1 MLFYGPPGTGKTSTI
16 LALSRQLFGP
26 ELFRTRV
33 LELNASD
40 ERGISI
46 VREKIK
52 NFARQTPRAAEANS
66 KYPCPPYK
74 IIILDEADSMTQ
86 DAQAALR
93 RIMENYAKITR
104 FCLVCNYVTRCV
116 ELNLTGLFPSKYL
129 VNRIIEPLASR
140 CSKFRF
146 HPLDVSSTRSR
157 LEHIVKLENIDIS
170 PEAVTALI
178 STSDGDLRRSIT
190 YLQSAARLSA
200 SQEPSPSI
208 SASDIQEIAGVVPD
222 AVMNRFSSAVGI
234 ELPDEGMDIDRVAK
248 DIDGIRNEVNR
259 IMQEGFSVAQLL
271 SQTACAAVFAA
282 ADKALCDGADEELQ
296 LLEIGLG
303 VWKAAIR
310 VPQCR
315 SRSLASTVLL
325 PKSPEKWQEYTV
337 AQLRTEA
344 KQRGLATILS
354 NSGGSKSKLVQRL
367 ASHNQTNERPSTSV
381 ESPSTA
387 HISARQRWIS
397 TGSYS
402 QAEPSGDKFKARFS
416 RNLDV
421 KIPTTPERIYCTD
434 HLAQP
439 FLAQK
444 FDSPPSESASPPQ
457 EPPSDAPK
465 VVTVASAATHVG
477 GGPSHAIHE
486 ATDAHSLES
495 EAGSQPMGIKGL
507 LEEFGLSL
515 NFNFKDTANDTAS
528 EFLKP
533 VASGISIPNLGKD
546 ETNIK
551 DAQRELNQEEKQAPE
566 QVAAWRLTYTRIIE
580 LFLTTMSSA
589 LSPRG
594 RSTASAT
601 RGVRFLPES
610 HQRILDLPTWRRPV
624 GPEVQGVEYEV
635 SAKAHRGM
643 MAIRFA
649 VSKLLFIRL
658 PTSRFGFLDD
668 RGFQGHCAQLLSNEQ
683 LAYWWS
689 KLAQSDQS
697 LVENLSTRSLRADAS
712 YFCEALAEISDR
724 FGSQAVVDR
733 LLPLVIPVISSWSN
747 SGKLVSV
754 DEANATAA
762 AASKGKKA
770 GNALGEARAHYFQEY
785 CRRKTH
791 FETYDDPGLK
801 EIGTMT
807 RLKESCMGNTVVVGK
822 TTDGSHVTISIGSG
836 IGPSNHR
843 VVARELA
850 AEAAVKNWHTVESY
864 MEAWGMTKSK
874 NPSLCENGR
883 GGEEERQ
890 RPGLYYIINT
900 RDGRE
905 KRCIA
910 TRRAAQP
917 NARQSQ
923 PPRRTSVAPRAGTS
937 RLNTPAIRASI
948 GPGHDS
954 VSEDQ
959 DMRSEA
965 SYATVTAAEATGL
978 PTYVKTPELTVV
990 LSGHFPEEV
999 RRILGSSESDRNAST
1014 GQVDILTGYSFLVT
1028 KKTCF
1033 VWNPT
1038 KARGF
1043 ARYLNFPSEP
1053 PLQRSHGSPTCY
1065 IFPTPRENKDA
1076 THTLLPNVSLIP
1088 YGASRE
1094 PGLLIV
1100 STAGEI
1106 RIWESINAGLAGA
1119 EHFYTTSASLSG
1131 GEYISSLYRC
1141 EASFYILATTSGR
1154 LLRMVLSS
1162 PGGKTQTV
1170 IAPFSQHHGL
1180 LSFSRFFGRGTG
1192 ELDGGAVVA
1201 ISETASETRQARSK
1215 NIWALTKKTLQ
1226 KWTIGDGWEQMP
1238 FEYDV
1243 RASVQQ
1249 GLVPEDQEEAELP
1262 ELDIELH
1269 DLKMQGNEHA
1279 LILFSYLPL
1288 NELESTDSAPY
1299 RTYAIASFAPAGDAL
1314 TSIKFDKVPYEGTRD
1329 PRPASNPT
1337 LELIDNGNVAL
1348 VQFVDAVTL
1357 QSLNA
1362 VFPGSTFKTHLMFK
1376 DRRWNRTLGHGVSD
1390 KQAPGSNTVE
1400 LMLMTVTSGQLS
1412 IHLDLS
1418 RIKRVDDTS
1427 KVNQSRAIMEQA
1439 IRFGT
1444 IQDNPFV
1451 FRLDPELK
1459 EADLGSAAVGLSRDI
1474 VNSAIHESRHAMDL
1488 SQHINQRL
1496 GQLQALMRFLNED
1509 HATAHMSDSSRQ
1521 SLAYDAEKLFAATLV
1536 CRTKHSCSEHSG
1548 QRRKSLLTEIIERY
1562 FGNDS
1567 APSEEGPVRAFFKGH
1582 LEDLAEIIINA
1593 DYVVDDAYRSG
1604 APNLVE
1610 TLRVANQLIIYN
1622 TVNAFRQ
1629 QSLGFYGL
1637 EDAPPSLAPWTSE
1650 PEVLET
1656 MQELFT
1662 YTGRMLGDRARDLGN
1677 TLKTVPA
1684 ERDIQNELKGQL
1696 QDLAKYLF
1704 ANYSEQNASAE
1715 DRKEAVALDQQF
1727 ANYRPSMLRNLAT
1740 YDQGEDAF
1748 QLAEQYRD
1756 FRSLAE
1762 LCNDSKLASDLRTQN
1777 YLERYQQDFASELY
1791 QWYVEHGKL
1800 QTLLLQDKIYWPLL
1814 HGFLQS
1820 TDYPRIS
1827 WLHDIAVRDFQSTTA
1842 TLSGEIAKETKLDAK
1857 QVGAKN
1863 ILDSLSTVAENNLES
1878 FNSGQVQDD
1887 LQVYDDQLDLV
1898 ELQREIRVE
1907 FDSVVAEANVRGRP
1921 SIDVQADVLAQELI
1935 PSTVEDA
1942 NNAVSRDS

>member
-1 MLFYGPPGTGKTSTI
+1 MF
-16 LALSRQLFGP
+16 
-26 ELFRTRV
+26 
-33 LELNASD
+33 ASP
-40 ERGISI
+40 
-46 VREKIK
+46 
-52 NFARQTPRAAEANS
+52 AP
-66 KYPCPPYK
+66 
-74 IIILDEADSMTQ
+74 
-86 DAQAALR
+86 
-93 RIMENYAKITR
+93 
-104 FCLVCNYVTRCV
+104 
-116 ELNLTGLFPSKYL
+116 
-129 VNRIIEPLASR
+129 
-140 CSKFRF
+140 
-146 HPLDVSSTRSR
+146 
-157 LEHIVKLENIDIS
+157 
-170 PEAVTALI
+170 
-178 STSDGDLRRSIT
+178 
-190 YLQSAARLSA
+190 
-200 SQEPSPSI
+200 
-208 SASDIQEIAGVVPD
+208 
-222 AVMNRFSSAVGI
+222 
-234 ELPDEGMDIDRVAK
+234 
-248 DIDGIRNEVNR
+248 
-259 IMQEGFSVAQLL
+259 SVA
-271 SQTACAAVFAA
+271 
-282 ADKALCDGADEELQ
+282 
-296 LLEIGLG
+296 
-303 VWKAAIR
+303 
-310 VPQCR
+310 
-315 SRSLASTVLL
+315 
-325 PKSPEKWQEYTV
+325 
-337 AQLRTEA
+337 
-344 KQRGLATILS
+344 
-354 NSGGSKSKLVQRL
+354 
-367 ASHNQTNERPSTSV
+367 
-381 ESPSTA
+381 
-387 HISARQRWIS
+387 
-397 TGSYS
+397 
-402 QAEPSGDKFKARFS
+402 
-416 RNLDV
+416 
-421 KIPTTPERIYCTD
+421 
-434 HLAQP
+434 
-439 FLAQK
+439 
-444 FDSPPSESASPPQ
+444 
-457 EPPSDAPK
+457 
-465 VVTVASAATHVG
+465 
-477 GGPSHAIHE
+477 
-486 ATDAHSLES
+486 
-495 EAGSQPMGIKGL
+495 
-507 LEEFGLSL
+507 
-515 NFNFKDTANDTAS
+515 
-528 EFLKP
+528 
-533 VASGISIPNLGKD
+533 
-546 ETNIK
+546 
-551 DAQRELNQEEKQAPE
+551 
-566 QVAAWRLTYTRIIE
+566 
-580 LFLTTMSSA
+580 
-589 LSPRG
+589 
-594 RSTASAT
+594 
-601 RGVRFLPES
+601 
-610 HQRILDLPTWRRPV
+610 
-624 GPEVQGVEYEV
+624 
-635 SAKAHRGM
+635 
-643 MAIRFA
+643 
-649 VSKLLFIRL
+649 
-658 PTSRFGFLDD
+658 
-668 RGFQGHCAQLLSNEQ
+668 
-683 LAYWWS
+683 
-689 KLAQSDQS
+689 
-697 LVENLSTRSLRADAS
+697 RA
-712 YFCEALAEISDR
+712 
-724 FGSQAVVDR
+724 
-733 LLPLVIPVISSWSN
+733 
-747 SGKLVSV
+747 
-754 DEANATAA
+754 
-762 AASKGKKA
+762 
-770 GNALGEARAHYFQEY
+770 
-785 CRRKTH
+785 
-791 FETYDDPGLK
+791 
-801 EIGTMT
+801 
-807 RLKESCMGNTVVVGK
+807 
-822 TTDGSHVTISIGSG
+822 
-836 IGPSNHR
+836 
-843 VVARELA
+843 
-850 AEAAVKNWHTVESY
+850 
-864 MEAWGMTKSK
+864 
-874 NPSLCENGR
+874 
-883 GGEEERQ
+883 
-890 RPGLYYIINT
+890 
-900 RDGRE
+900 
-905 KRCIA
+905 
-910 TRRAAQP
+910 RRAAQP

-1362 VFPGSTFKTHLMFK
+1362 GSTFKTHLMFK

-1521 SLAYDAEKLFAATLV
+1521 SLAYDAEKLFAASALWQYEN
-1536 CRTKHSCSEHSG
+1536 EHSG

-1593 DYVVDDAYRSG
+1593 DYVVDDAYRNG

-1610 TLRVANQLIIYN
+1610 TLRVANQLVMIIYN

-1677 TLKTVPA
+1677 TLKTVPT

-1704 ANYSEQNASAE
+1704 ANYSERLEYLQRQNASAE
-1715 DRKEAVALDQQF
+1715 DRKEVVALDQQF

-1748 QLAEQYRD
+1748 QLAEHYRD

-1857 QVGAKN
+1857 QLLLSLSK
-1863 ILDSLSTVAENNLES
+1863 LSTVAENNLES

-1907 FDSVVAEANVRGRP
+1907 FDSIVAEANVRGRP

-1942 NNAVSRDS
+1942 NNALFKRLVKQLLQRNVLSSYDLVDILTLRISKPESTSFIDAASVIERTSVSYLFASGSGLLVATQKESEEYKDALRTLWRRAWIEDDWIEARDQSSQTDEQIWQNIQQTAVWRLIVYLLSVHEESLIIPPSEAAITPTSATLSSRFPDLPSHAIDALLSDLELEEIKLRRLLDSGDVEEWYAEAVERARQVA